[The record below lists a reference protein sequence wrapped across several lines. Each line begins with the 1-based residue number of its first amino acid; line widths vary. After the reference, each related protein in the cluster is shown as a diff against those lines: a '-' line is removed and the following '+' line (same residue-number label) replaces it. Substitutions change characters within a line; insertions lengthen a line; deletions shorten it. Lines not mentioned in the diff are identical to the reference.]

1 MALPSSQVVIHQD
14 RKSSLRGAGNI
25 SAADVPPMM
34 PAQLN
39 AGDIQERLNA
49 VAHDAEDLRRRA
61 KQRILHHP
69 TAEPRALSDCLLLR
83 RRFLRFLKGRQ
94 PDPLQQRFQQ
104 ELRQGQ
110 EMRDQQED
118 QHEDQQKDH
127 QEDQL
132 QQQEKENLQQL
143 LLLLNRRLHQPG
155 PMFHFVPEEEEDI
168 EPEDFRE
175 QLLKALQRLFDQHDQ
190 RPPLRELLSFWEGHE
205 EGVRS
210 RAEKRRLHY

>member
-69 TAEPRALSDCLLLR
+69 TSEPRALPECLLLR

-110 EMRDQQED
+110 ETRDQQE
-118 QHEDQQKDH
+118 E
-127 QEDQL
+127 
-132 QQQEKENLQQL
+132 QQEQQL
-143 LLLLNRRLHQPG
+143 EEELPLNRRLHQPG
-155 PMFHFVPEEEEDI
+155 PMFHFEEEEEL
-168 EPEDFRE
+168 EPEDFRA

-190 RPPLRELLSFWEGHE
+190 RPPLQELRSFWEE
-205 EGVRS
+205 ERMRS
-210 RAEKRRLHY
+210 RAEER